1 MSDWFYADGEETS
14 GPVSQDRLIGFLK
27 SVPQPNVVLVW
38 QIGFEDWKRVDEVPE
53 LRGAIDR
60 PPPLPSKR
68 PAAQEN
74 SISVTPSELVTSP
87 QPVNSS
93 IQAEVGS
100 RSAIVATVKSLGS
113 ALLGIVV
120 LVGIFSFSVL
130 FLYGS
135 IWVSKH
141 IIYYVF
147 FASVSAFA
155 ACVIIFFPLALI
167 RGTRFISVYGFFCSS
182 FLFGLHLWLVSL
194 VHVYNYWGLKGVII
208 GTLMFGVGVV
218 PIAFLAEVLHSE
230 WMYAAVIVGLVVLTY
245 ASRIFALWL
254 ATKIEEQRQPRD
266 AVGTSQPVQPPQPP
280 PFGAETQTQS
290 EGVQIQKPISSIRTN
305 TVWQA
310 LYNFW
315 NPTPES
321 RAAMQLPTF
330 GGRFKAT
337 WKASW
342 RWPVIWRRLVVMI
355 VVVQLWN
362 VGYFAVLGF
371 QTFALERQRQAAAAA
386 ALAAVGGV
394 QFDLLPDQSWPGAP
408 LRTYGDGMTA
418 NRRAQGIARYCQYLT
433 PEGLNDVEV
442 FLSTSEEFRVLKRFR
457 CLK

>member
-27 SVPQPNVVLVW
+27 SVPQPNGMLVW

-68 PAAQEN
+68 PA
-74 SISVTPSELVTSP
+74 VTPSE
-87 QPVNSS
+87 
-93 IQAEVGS
+93 
-100 RSAIVATVKSLGS
+100 
-113 ALLGIVV
+113 
-120 LVGIFSFSVL
+120 
-130 FLYGS
+130 
-135 IWVSKH
+135 
-141 IIYYVF
+141 
-147 FASVSAFA
+147 
-155 ACVIIFFPLALI
+155 
-167 RGTRFISVYGFFCSS
+167 
-182 FLFGLHLWLVSL
+182 
-194 VHVYNYWGLKGVII
+194 
-208 GTLMFGVGVV
+208 
-218 PIAFLAEVLHSE
+218 
-230 WMYAAVIVGLVVLTY
+230 
-245 ASRIFALWL
+245 
-254 ATKIEEQRQPRD
+254 
-266 AVGTSQPVQPPQPP
+266 PP
-280 PFGAETQTQS
+280 PFRAETQTQS
-290 EGVQIQKPISSIRTN
+290 EGVQGQPISSIRTN

-321 RAAMQLPTF
+321 RTAAQLPTF
-330 GGRFKAT
+330 GGRFKAI

-371 QTFALERQRQAAAAA
+371 QTFAQERQRHAAAAA

-394 QFDLLPDQSWPGAP
+394 QFDLLPDQSWPGTP
-408 LRTYGDGMTA
+408 LQSYGDGLTA

-433 PEGLNDVEV
+433 PEGLNDVEL
-442 FLSTSEEFRVLKRFR
+442 FLSTSEEYRVLKRFK